1 MQIDD
6 HVRYQLT
13 GGQIEMKIA
22 GGITRS
28 VAGITR
34 SVAEMTKGR
43 GVEETPVE
51 MTGMRDQKLNTV
63 KTGEMITDLVMR
75 GRTGITGTLL

>member
-13 GGQIEMKIA
+13 GGHIEMKIA

-34 SVAEMTKGR
+34 SVAGMMKSR
-43 GVEETPVE
+43 GVEETPVG

-63 KTGEMITDLVMR
+63 KTEEMMKDLVMR
-75 GRTGITGTLL
+75 GRTGMTGTLL

>member
-13 GGQIEMKIA
+13 GGHIEMKIA

-34 SVAEMTKGR
+34 SVAEMTKSR

-63 KTGEMITDLVMR
+63 KTGEMIKDLVMR

>member
-13 GGQIEMKIA
+13 GGHIEMKIA
-22 GGITRS
+22 VGITRG

-34 SVAEMTKGR
+34 SVAEMMKSR
-43 GVEETPVE
+43 GVEETPVG

-63 KTGEMITDLVMR
+63 KTGEMMKDLVMR